1 MQTPFVAERRRIVVI
16 ALAAAA
22 IAFVTAIAA
31 AWPWDSQPG
40 DPRWEMIRQ
49 RAHEAKESVERKRRR
64 GEPIPPRLLAAEI
77 EMESELAT
85 QDDLQAAG
93 RALHALEDAIRSEA
107 VDP

>member
-1 MQTPFVAERRRIVVI
+1 VQTRFVANRRTFVI
-16 ALAAAA
+16 TALAAAA
-22 IAFVTAIAA
+22 IAFITAIAA
-31 AWPWDSQPG
+31 SWPWDSRPG

-64 GEPIPPRLLAAEI
+64 GETISPRLLAAEI

-93 RALHALEDAIRSEA
+93 RALHSLEEAIRSEP
-107 VDP
+107 VP